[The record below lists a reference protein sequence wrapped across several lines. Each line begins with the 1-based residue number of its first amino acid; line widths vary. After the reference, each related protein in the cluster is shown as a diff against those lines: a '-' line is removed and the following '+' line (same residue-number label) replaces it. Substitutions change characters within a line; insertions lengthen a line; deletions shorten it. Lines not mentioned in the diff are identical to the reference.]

1 MLYSGCAT
9 RGPDRVTTGVCFKG
23 EVILSRKVSIL
34 IPTRNRAASLKRL
47 LQSLE
52 TSASL
57 DGIPL
62 EIIVVNNHSTDATS
76 QVLMEALAEQRR
88 FPIQVLT
95 QSQRGKSWALNLA
108 LGRATGSLVLLLDDD
123 VSVDKFCV
131 AEHVAAYRNNKTF
144 DAIQGKVLAGVD
156 PQGHPADMSRLRE
169 YNIPMVDH
177 GEECCE
183 VGGFTGTN
191 VSFKREVFVKAG
203 LFDTRLG
210 PGASG
215 FSEDTEYSRRIR
227 ETGFKIG
234 YSPKAI
240 VYHELNPERYGS
252 SYNRNVQYRKG
263 ISRSIY
269 RKDSL
274 IFRVLPDLIGNCFR
288 YLAYTAT
295 GRRQKA
301 YKTQGRIAKNY
312 GYIAGKV
319 QKQVLQHRRSR

>member
-1 MLYSGCAT
+1 
-9 RGPDRVTTGVCFKG
+9 
-23 EVILSRKVSIL
+23 VILSHKVSIL
-34 IPTRNRAASLKRL
+34 IPTHNRAASLRRL
-47 LQSLE
+47 LESLE
-52 TSASL
+52 ASAGL
-57 DGIPL
+57 EETAV
-62 EIIVVNNHSTDATS
+62 EIIVVNNDSTDATS
-76 QVLMEALAEQRR
+76 QVLMEVLAEQRR
-88 FPIQVLT
+88 FPILVLE
-95 QSQRGKSWALNLA
+95 QFKPGKSWALNLG

-123 VSVDKFCV
+123 VAVDKFCV
-131 AEHVAAYRNNKTF
+131 AEHVAAYKDGPF
-144 DAIQGKVLAGVD
+144 DAVQGKVLAGVD
-156 PQGHPADMSRLRE
+156 SEGQSANMARLRE

-177 GEECCE
+177 GDASCE
-183 VGGFTGTN
+183 VRGFTGTN
-191 VSFKREVFVKAG
+191 ISLKHEVFEKAG
-203 LFDTRLG
+203 LFDIRLG

-227 ETGFKIG
+227 ENGFKIG
-234 YSPKAI
+234 YTPKAI
-240 VYHELNPERYGS
+240 IYHELNPERYGS

-319 QKQVLQHRRSR
+319 RKRALQRKRSR